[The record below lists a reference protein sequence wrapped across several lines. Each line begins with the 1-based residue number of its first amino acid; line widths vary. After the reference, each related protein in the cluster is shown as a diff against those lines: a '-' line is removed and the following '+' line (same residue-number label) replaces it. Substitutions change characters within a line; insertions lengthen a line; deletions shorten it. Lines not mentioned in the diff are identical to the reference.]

1 MSKLWNFPLQPHKA
15 KFWMTLL
22 QDDESSQVMEFG
34 FRFTKVAITKLS
46 KSISTLYL
54 LLCFS
59 GFGGGGVCEDFN
71 IIIQTSKAFLK

>member
-34 FRFTKVAITKLS
+34 FRFTKVAIMKLS
-46 KSISTLYL
+46 KSISTPDLL

-59 GFGGGGVCEDFN
+59 IFGGGGVRGNF
-71 IIIQTSKAFLK
+71 